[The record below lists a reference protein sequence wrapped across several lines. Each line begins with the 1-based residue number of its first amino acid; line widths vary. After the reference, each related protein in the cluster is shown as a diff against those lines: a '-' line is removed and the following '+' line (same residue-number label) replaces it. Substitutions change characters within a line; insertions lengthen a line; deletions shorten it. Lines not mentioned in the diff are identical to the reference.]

1 MESRMSRT
9 NRVLLAAA
17 ASVTLLALAAFAP
30 SDSRVR
36 ADDPVADSMKSLAET
51 RASALVTVKYVLKG
65 GAAGLDEDME
75 MEAPGLI
82 VEQPGLV
89 LVANTYLGGFMSRFG
104 GGASLTPTDIKVLI
118 GDDTQGVDAKMI
130 AKDGELDLA
139 WIQIN
144 EPAAEGYPFVSFA
157 DAATPDIGD
166 TIFGIR
172 RMGKFFD
179 RATLISQARISGIT
193 RKPRHIYFDSS
204 NSIVSLGLPVFD
216 LHGKVVGVGTMV
228 MPDQDEME
236 GLRGIFSSREDFQ
249 NTGMILGAEEVV
261 KATARAKEMAA
272 SGKSPDEA
280 APAPAEPKPEDAG
293 EMEP

>member
-1 MESRMSRT
+1 MDTRMSRT

-17 ASVTLLALAAFAP
+17 ASATLLALAAFAP

-36 ADDPVADSMKSLAET
+36 ADDPVADAMKSLAEN
-51 RASALVTVKYVLKG
+51 RAGALITLKFVLKG
-65 GAAGLDEDME
+65 MGDADME
-75 MEAPGLI
+75 MEIEAPGVMI
-82 VEQPGLV
+82 EKTGLV

-104 GGASLTPTDIKVLI
+104 GGPTPTPTDIKVLV
-118 GDDTQGVDAKMI
+118 GDDTQGVEAKMI

-144 EPAAEGYPFVSFA
+144 EPAADGYSFISF
-157 DAATPDIGD
+157 DHAANPEIGD
-166 TIFGIR
+166 AIFGVR

-179 RATLISQARISGIT
+179 RATLVSESRICGT
-193 RKPRHIYFDSS
+193 TKKPRKLYFDTTGNAISM
-204 NSIVSLGLPVFD
+204 GHPVYD
-216 LHGKVVGVGTMV
+216 ATGTVVGVGTMV

-236 GLRGIFSSREDFQ
+236 GLRGMFSAQEDFR
-249 NTGMILGAEEVV
+249 TGMILSAEEVV
-261 KATARAKEMAA
+261 KATARAKEVAA

-280 APAPAEPKPEDAG
+280 PADAKPEGAA